1 MAIGNAVQRGTLIY
15 VYDQQGKP
23 ITSIS
28 APGRWPNDGLKGFD
42 ASSINIQ
49 KGTLLYTYDEMG
61 RKVINTSVVSA
72 IATGKQP
79 TRMAQPADLSLAHL

>member
-15 VYDQQGKP
+15 VYDQHGNP

-42 ASSINIQ
+42 ATSINIQ

-61 RKVINTSVVSA
+61 HKVINRSLVSA
-72 IATGKQP
+72 TGGKASARAMP
-79 TRMAQPADLSLAHL
+79 SLSTVRM